1 MALFAK
7 LSMRIILAL
16 LPVLCLGSCGS
27 SDDGGSDD
35 SNIVSEIDE
44 ATEDISSDEG
54 GSSDGQALSDE
65 SGEDSE
71 VSEDGNEE
79 FASDYEEQDENG
91 DQGKRQ
97 AASEEGKGD
106 EEFGDEEFAD
116 EDLAEGEGDADKTD
130 ETEEVAGA
138 GDEDFED
145 FEDAGD
151 TEGQKGGAAEEDQ
164 ELAQNDEP
172 TLESLDSPSTAE
184 LNEPAEKDG
193 DEDIPTTPEPS
204 VDNPKDLNAAADI
217 PSEET
222 AEGSSPA
229 ESAGPSGRG
238 WVPVKKIRSEPFRQ
252 NGRLMNSV
260 YIVRN
265 DSNLAG
271 VSQKLFGKN
280 RAKIFLEDNPHLAR
294 GLKTGD
300 KVYYNSPLRPD
311 DSTTMKVSY
320 DDVGAVAE
328 EYVTRVGDNIR
339 NFSKKLLGFPDAWKE
354 VWSTNENVD
363 SKDVVDQGL
372 TLRYWR
378 DDLGSLNTKLAKES
392 QPPSLDVADGSV
404 ADDFNSG
411 LGQTE
416 AIPPPPGPDTN
427 GMANNAPSPNMNPAM
442 PPPEVPQVAENI
454 PPPLPPPQ
462 PLAAAENPP
471 EQAGNGANGDSEG
484 GGSIGKIGV
493 GDNTTL
499 IYITLG
505 LIAAMAIFI
514 KRKKGSRPSDLFEA
528 TQV

>member
-1 MALFAK
+1 MKLVAK
-7 LSMRIILAL
+7 LSIRILLSL
-16 LPVLCLGSCGS
+16 LPIIYLGSCGS

-54 GSSDGQALSDE
+54 GSSDDQALSDE
-65 SGEDSE
+65 GGEGGD
-71 VSEDGNEE
+71 EE
-79 FASDYEEQDENG
+79 FASDYQDQDEEG
-91 DQGKRQ
+91 DKGKRQ
-97 AASEEGKGD
+97 AASEDSNGE
-106 EEFGDEEFAD
+106 EEFADEEFAD
-116 EDLAEGEGDADKTD
+116 EELAEGEGDADKAD

-138 GDEDFED
+138 GDDDFED

-151 TEGQKGGAAEEDQ
+151 TEGQKGDAAEEGQ
-164 ELAQNDEP
+164 ELAQNSEP

-184 LNEPAEKDG
+184 LNEPAEKSDNA
-193 DEDIPTTPEPS
+193 DTPTTPEPS

-217 PSEET
+217 PSAET
-222 AEGSSPA
+222 AEGSDPA
-229 ESAGPSGRG
+229 ESAGPSGGG
-238 WVPVKKIRSEPFRQ
+238 WVPVKKIRSEPFRK

-260 YIVRN
+260 YIVRS
-265 DSNLAG
+265 DSNLAE

-280 RAKIFLEDNPHLAR
+280 RAKILLEDNPHLAR

-328 EYVTRVGDNIR
+328 EYVTRMGDNIR
-339 NFSKKLLGFPDAWKE
+339 TFSKKLLGFPDAWKE
-354 VWSTNENVD
+354 VWSTNESVE
-363 SKDVVDQGL
+363 SKDVVEQGL

-378 DDLGSLNTKLAKES
+378 DDLGSLNTKLAKEN
-392 QPPSLDVADGSV
+392 QPPSLEVAEGSV

-411 LGQTE
+411 LGQTK
-416 AIPPPPGPDTN
+416 AIPPPPGPDTT
-427 GMANNAPSPNMNPAM
+427 GMANNAPSPNMNSTM
-442 PPPEVPQVAENI
+442 PPAEVPQVAENI

-462 PLAAAENPP
+462 PLSAP
-471 EQAGNGANGDSEG
+471 EIPHESAGNGASGESDG

-514 KRKKGSRPSDLFEA
+514 KRKKGSRPSDMFEA

>member
-7 LSMRIILAL
+7 LSIRIIL
-16 LPVLCLGSCGS
+16 VLVPIICLGSCGS
-27 SDDGGSDD
+27 SDDGSSDE

-54 GSSDGQALSDE
+54 GSSDSPALSDE
-65 SGEDSE
+65 SGE
-71 VSEDGNEE
+71 GNEGANDE
-79 FASDYEEQDENG
+79 FASEDEGQDEKG
-91 DQGKRQ
+91 QGKRQ
-97 AASEEGKGD
+97 AASEEAKGD

-116 EDLAEGEGDADKTD
+116 EDLAEGESNANKTD

-151 TEGQKGGAAEEDQ
+151 SEGQKGKAAEDQ

-172 TLESLDSPSTAE
+172 TLESLDSPSTAD

-193 DEDIPTTPEPS
+193 SGDAPTTPEPS

-217 PSEET
+217 PNEET
-222 AEGSSPA
+222 AGGSSPA
-229 ESAGPSGRG
+229 EPAGSSGRG

-260 YIVRN
+260 YIVRS

-280 RAKIFLEDNPHLAR
+280 REKILLEDNPHLAR

-339 NFSKKLLGFPDAWKE
+339 VFSKKLLGFPDSWKE
-354 VWSTNENVD
+354 IWSTNANVE

-378 DDLGSLNTKLAKES
+378 DDLGSLNTKLAKET
-392 QPPSLDVADGSV
+392 QPPSLDVAEGSV

-411 LGQTE
+411 LGKTK
-416 AIPPPPGPDTN
+416 AVPPPPGPDTN
-427 GMANNAPSPNMNPAM
+427 GMANNAPPPNINPAM

-471 EQAGNGANGDSEG
+471 EQGGNGAGGDSAG

-514 KRKKGSRPSDLFEA
+514 KRKKGSRPSDMFEA

>member
-1 MALFAK
+1 MVLFTRPNIK
-7 LSMRIILAL
+7 IILSL
-16 LPVLCLGSCGS
+16 LLIFCLGSCSS
-27 SDDGGSDD
+27 SDDGDSDD

-54 GSSDGQALSDE
+54 GSSDSQALSDE
-65 SGEDSE
+65 SSEDS
-71 VSEDGNEE
+71 SDE
-79 FASDYEEQDENG
+79 FASEYEDQDENG

-97 AASEEGKGD
+97 AASEDGNED
-106 EEFGDEEFAD
+106 EEFSDEEFAD
-116 EDLAEGEGDADKTD
+116 ENLADGESETDKAD

-151 TEGQKGGAAEEDQ
+151 SEDQKGSEAEDGQ

-184 LNEPAEKDG
+184 LNEPAEKGG
-193 DEDIPTTPEPS
+193 DENIPTTPEPS
-204 VDNPKDLNAAADI
+204 IDNPKDLNAATDI
-217 PSEET
+217 PNEET
-222 AEGSSPA
+222 GEGDSPA
-229 ESAGPSGRG
+229 EPAVSSERS

-265 DSNLAG
+265 DSDLAG

-280 RAKIFLEDNPHLAR
+280 KAKILLEDNPHLAR

-339 NFSKKLLGFPDAWKE
+339 SFSKKLLGFPDAWKE
-354 VWSTNENVD
+354 VWSTNANVE

-378 DDLGSLNTKLAKES
+378 DDLGSLNTKLAQEN
-392 QPPSLDVADGSV
+392 QPPSLDFAEGSV

-411 LGQTE
+411 LGQTK

-427 GMANNAPSPNMNPAM
+427 TMANNNAPSPNINPAM

-462 PLAAAENPP
+462 PLSAENLS
-471 EQAGNGANGDSEG
+471 EQSGNGVGGESSG

-514 KRKKGSRPSDLFEA
+514 KRKKGSRPSDMFEA